1 MYFWLYS
8 QINKHKRELMDQFT
22 KANFEARAK
31 ILKALAHPSRLF
43 IVYQLARE
51 EKNVGELA
59 SLVGADI
66 STVSRHL
73 SAMKAV
79 GIIEDDKRGAQVYY
93 RLKAP
98 CVLNFFTCLE
108 SVMQANVE
116 AQLRLCS
123 RD

>member
-1 MYFWLYS
+1 
-8 QINKHKRELMDQFT
+8 MDQFT
-22 KANFEARAK
+22 KAKFEARAK

-43 IVYQLARE
+43 IVYQLDRE

-79 GIIEDDKRGAQVYY
+79 GIIEDDKRGAQVYC

-108 SVMQANVE
+108 SVMQANIE
-116 AQLRLCS
+116 AQLRLCTPG
-123 RD
+123 